1 MLNLS
6 RFIQRKITKLDSKKI
21 TCLLLKTFYLQWPF
35 RKSKAP
41 IYMFHKKSL
50 MRSGTKLFYSNINLS
65 LLFTGS
71 MKVEYCPIRKQSLAD
86 VLQNMY
92 SSKFCKIYR
101 KTSVLES
108 LFNEVEGL
116 NTCNFIKKRLQHECF
131 PVNFCEI
138 FKITFLQNI
147 CSGSFCL

>member
-1 MLNLS
+1 
-6 RFIQRKITKLDSKKI
+6 
-21 TCLLLKTFYLQWPF
+21 
-35 RKSKAP
+35 
-41 IYMFHKKSL
+41 MFHKKSL
-50 MRSGTKLFYSNINLS
+50 MRSGTKLFCSNINLS